1 MKKMKKV
8 IYVCLIALISFSCSV
23 NEDNVLFDPVNGQT
37 LVNFATATA
46 DLPILLNG
54 TGSVDIQVEVTTI
67 STEDRVFNVN
77 IDEDQTTA
85 DPANYTLG
93 QAIVPANSFLGT
105 LTIQGVD
112 VTVEV
117 AAETLVL
124 EFVEENGIVTDTPI
138 IVSVF
143 QVCPVRSDFFTGTYL
158 MEQLSGVGP
167 FATLQTVFD
176 VQTVE
181 ITVDPNDELVR
192 VFDYQYSPSTF
203 ASDFQLQISLVCD
216 TFQVNGD
223 IQTGSLSCDGATQ
236 IGQTTGTV
244 PSFYSVPDGDDMFE
258 ITITD
263 FAEGRD
269 GGCGVDPYD
278 ALVRFTKQ

>member
-1 MKKMKKV
+1 MKKV

-67 STEDRVFNVN
+67 STEDRVFNFN
-77 IDEDQTTA
+77 INEDQTTA

-105 LTIQGVD
+105 LTIEGMD
-112 VTVEV
+112 VTAEV
-117 AAETLVL
+117 TPETLVL

-258 ITITD
+258 ITIAD
-263 FAEGRD
+263 FAQGRD